1 MSNKLS
7 EEYPIVKGI
16 KERMK
21 NDKDISVD
29 QIKSYDRRTRNS
41 AFLKIQLEMLQEYVF
56 RAERFLALYKKEQAE
71 RRRIECCVAIQA
83 DRATKAETECA
94 RLRSLISKH
103 QSEKHHSASSVCP
116 SAQPCYVPSL
126 KVLASR
132 ALLVSPTTCQTL
144 LSASPC

>member
-83 DRATKAETECA
+83 DKATKAEEECA

-103 QSEKHHSASSVCP
+103 QSEKHHSSVCP